1 MLGSDSE
8 GLSAQY
14 HSEVRVLKPK
24 GRFLTTR
31 VESRVS
37 SVKAA
42 TRNRKFRVAH
52 KIMVLQERESIIA
65 DSNTE

>member
-31 VESRVS
+31 VESRVRS
-37 SVKAA
+37 LETA
-42 TRNRKFRVAH
+42 TRNRKFSRSQNDGTARE
-52 KIMVLQERESIIA
+52 KVL
-65 DSNTE
+65 